1 MSSQSLEPESVLG
14 SQNVEPESV
23 LGSQSVEPDFG
34 ARVCTWEPE
43 CGARVCTWEPG
54 CGARVCIRVLID
66 TLNMSKTIYIRVL
79 TNSTFNRCKYL
90 PIALLEANILNVKKF
105 RTS

>member
-1 MSSQSLEPESVLG
+1 MWSQTLEPEFVLG

-23 LGSQSVEPDFG
+23 LGSQGVEPELL
-34 ARVCTWEPE
+34 ARVF
-43 CGARVCTWEPG
+43 TWEPG